1 MLCDAM
7 VRRADEAEI
16 KGRGSKESK
25 VTHLL
30 SDPRSFSRFS
40 PAELRPG
47 KKAAGRRLFG
57 HDGAPPAPAATAAR
71 PPPVPLPRLTPCPSC
86 AARAGQQRSRRRR
99 DDVGPA
105 GFGGNWPT
113 TRSDGASTAARR
125 RVGGRG
131 RGTRFP
137 TRFPTRYPTPAPV
150 HCKIGAWRTW
160 STCTK
165 NCIKNCGAGSQ
176 RRCRSKQSARSG
188 GKACPYALETQRCN
202 AQPCPIDGGSGMWSA
217 WGTCDGGASIQT
229 RARAPPPG
237 HRAPLAT
244 SRGPT
249 CS

>member
-1 MLCDAM
+1 M
-7 VRRADEAEI
+7 
-16 KGRGSKESK
+16 
-25 VTHLL
+25 
-30 SDPRSFSRFS
+30 
-40 PAELRPG
+40 G
-47 KKAAGRRLFG
+47 KKRPASSLFG
-57 HDGAPPAPAATAAR
+57 HYGAPPAPAATVSR
-71 PPPVPLPRLTPCPSC
+71 PPPVPLPRLTPRPSD
-86 AARAGQQRSRRRR
+86 AARAGRQRNRRRSSAAR
-99 DDVGPA
+99 RS
-105 GFGGNWPT
+105 GFGGNWPGD
-113 TRSDGASTAARR
+113 RSDGASAATRR

-131 RGTRFP
+131 RATRFP

-176 RRCRSKQSARSG
+176 RRCRSNQSARYG
-188 GKACPYALETQRCN
+188 GKACPHALETQRCN

-217 WGTCDGGASIQT
+217 WGTCNGGASIQT

-237 HRAPLAT
+237 HRASLAK